1 MNTLLVTGDYLGTLV
16 FAIAGALAAAQ
27 KRLDFGGFVLLAF
40 VTGVGGGTLR
50 DVLLNRPGVFWAR
63 EPFYIAICVAGAA
76 ITWFGAERVG
86 SYKRLLLWFDAL
98 GLALFAVIGAGIAL
112 NEGARPVVAAM
123 MGAVTATGGGV
134 IRDIIRNELP
144 IVLHRDVYI
153 TAALLGA
160 STTVLLFEAGAPVP
174 IIAAGGFAIGFALR
188 AAAIVW
194 GLNLP
199 VYRPRHETMSDHAQP

>member
-1 MNTLLVTGDYLGTLV
+1 MESIITLGDYLGTFV

-27 KRLDFGGFVLLAF
+27 KRLDIGGFVLLAF

-63 EPFYIAICVAGAA
+63 EPIYIGLCVAGATL
-76 ITWFGAERVG
+76 TWFAVERIGA
-86 SYKRLLLWFDAL
+86 YKRFLLWSDAL
-98 GLALFAVIGAGIAL
+98 GLALFAVIGASIAI
-112 NEGARPVVAAM
+112 NEGARPIVAAL

-144 IVLHRDVYI
+144 LILHRDVYI

-160 STTVLLFEAGAPVP
+160 STTVLLFEAGLPFTVVAS
-174 IIAAGGFAIGFALR
+174 GGFLVGFALR

-199 VYRPRHETMSDHAQP
+199 AYRPPQERGSGEER

>member
-1 MNTLLVTGDYLGTLV
+1 MDTLITLGDYLGTFV

-27 KRLDFGGFVLLAF
+27 KRLDIGGFVLLAF

-63 EPFYIAICVAGAA
+63 EPIYIALCVAGAVL
-76 ITWFGAERVG
+76 TWFAVERIGAYR
-86 SYKRLLLWFDAL
+86 RLLLWSDAL

-112 NEGARPVVAAM
+112 SEGARPIVAAL

-144 IVLHRDVYI
+144 LVLHRDVYI

-160 STTVLLFEAGAPVP
+160 STTVLLFEAELPVP
-174 IIAAGGFAIGFALR
+174 IVAAGGFLVGFALR

-199 VYRPRHETMSDHAQP
+199 AYRPRGERPDPPER

>member
-1 MNTLLVTGDYLGTLV
+1 MDTLITLGDYLGTFV

-27 KRLDFGGFVLLAF
+27 KRLDIGGFVLLAF

-50 DVLLNRPGVFWAR
+50 DVLLDRPGVFWAR
-63 EPFYIAICVAGAA
+63 EPIYIALCVAGAVL
-76 ITWFGAERVG
+76 TWFAVERIG
-86 SYKRLLLWFDAL
+86 SYRRLLLWSDAL

-112 NEGARPVVAAM
+112 SEGAKPVVAAL

-144 IVLHRDVYI
+144 LILHRDVYI
-153 TAALLGA
+153 TAALIGA
-160 STTVLLFEAGAPVP
+160 STTVLLVKAELPPSLVV
-174 IIAAGGFAIGFALR
+174 AGGFVVGFALR

-199 VYRPRHETMSDHAQP
+199 AYRPRGERRDPSGG

>member
-1 MNTLLVTGDYLGTLV
+1 MLPLITLGDYLGTFV

-63 EPFYIAICVAGAA
+63 EPIYIAICVVGATL
-76 ITWFGAERVG
+76 TWFGAERVG
-86 SYKRLLLWFDAL
+86 SYRRLLLWSDAL
-98 GLALFAVIGAGIAL
+98 GLALFAVIGASISL
-112 NEGARPVVAAM
+112 NEGARPIVAAL
-123 MGAVTATGGGV
+123 MGAVTAAGGGV

-144 IVLHRDVYI
+144 LVLHRDIYI

-160 STTVLLFEAGAPVP
+160 STTVLLFKAEFPAPVVV
-174 IIAAGGFAIGFALR
+174 AGGFVVGFALR

-199 VYRPRHETMSDHAQP
+199 AYQPRGERGG